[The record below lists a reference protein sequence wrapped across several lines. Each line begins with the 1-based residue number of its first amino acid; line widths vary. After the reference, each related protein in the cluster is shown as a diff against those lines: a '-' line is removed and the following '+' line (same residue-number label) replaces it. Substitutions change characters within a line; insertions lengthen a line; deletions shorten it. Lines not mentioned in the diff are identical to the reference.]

1 MRTHTTIKT
10 MKTVCGKTLTYLEV
24 TGQTNK
30 MHSTEG
36 PALVYTGEEKL
47 APEYYLFGIKYSK
60 NEWKS
65 LINQHKAIPVADA
78 MYFDPQY

>member
-10 MKTVCGKTLTYLEV
+10 INTVCGKTLTYLEA

-30 MHSTEG
+30 MHSAEG
-36 PALVYTGEEKL
+36 PAMVYPKEEKK

-60 NEWKS
+60 NKWQE
-65 LINQHKAIPVADA
+65 LINSSKVTATGEPTRLD
-78 MYFDPQY
+78 F